1 MERTSDSGRIRRKM
15 QLYISLSQFVLSV
28 FLSLFQCVLSQ
39 VGLYSY
45 TCFYLWTLNGGT
57 EKHCKWKD
65 GQEEENCVLCLKE
78 VLGSVNMFF
87 LRYVR
92 VFGGQCLGLIYH
104 HSTQSFWISSPAACL
119 RKNCVCKLRQELS
132 LSSSHHFT
140 SCVCFSVSISVSGS
154 EWAHESM
161 REGWRR
167 GEAEVGIHKIHCKIP
182 PYTHTYTHTN
192 TYHFILILLWDK
204 EMRKECD
211 IRKRYIWYDWK
222 QDVLLL
228 LIQ

>member
-28 FLSLFQCVLSQ
+28 FLSLFQCMLSQ

-65 GQEEENCVLCLKE
+65 DQEEENCVLCLKE

-140 SCVCFSVSISVSGS
+140 SYVCIFLCLSVWVAVSGR
-154 EWAHESM
+154 M
-161 REGWRR
+161 RAWERDEG
-167 GEAEVGIHKIHCKIP
+167 GEKQRWEYTKSTVKYLRIP
-182 PYTHTYTHTN
+182 THTHTQTHI
-192 TYHFILILLWDK
+192 IL
-204 EMRKECD
+204 
-211 IRKRYIWYDWK
+211 Y
-222 QDVLLL
+222 
-228 LIQ
+228 